1 MTACSGQQKPA
12 SERSESREAK
22 RLMQGVWLDDSES
35 AVFQA
40 KGDTVYYAD
49 STSMPAYFR
58 VVDDT
63 LYIGKEGRYHIEK
76 QTEHLLWFK
85 SETGELT
92 KLSKSDDEVLKEV
105 FAQTKPQVLTLT
117 QVLKRDTVV
126 YYNGQRYHLYV
137 AINPTKYKV
146 SRHVLNEDGL
156 DVENVYYDN
165 IPGQQTALLA
175 RFPQAA
181 LREARATAGLG
192 TVHTEQHGVRQG
204 GWRGIP
210 HEGLRLCA

>member
-92 KLSKSDDEVLKEV
+92 KLSKSDDEYLDYGDES
-105 FAQTKPQVLTLT
+105 T
-117 QVLKRDTVV
+117 Q
-126 YYNGQRYHLYV
+126 
-137 AINPTKYKV
+137 
-146 SRHVLNEDGL
+146 NENLRRKGMPSM
-156 DVENVYYDN
+156 VWTMYE
-165 IPGQQTALLA
+165 
-175 RFPQAA
+175 AA
-181 LREARATAGLG
+181 G
-192 TVHTEQHGVRQG
+192 
-204 GWRGIP
+204 P
-210 HEGLRLCA
+210 

>member
-165 IPGQQTALLA
+165 IIHL
-175 RFPQAA
+175 
-181 LREARATAGLG
+181 
-192 TVHTEQHGVRQG
+192 G